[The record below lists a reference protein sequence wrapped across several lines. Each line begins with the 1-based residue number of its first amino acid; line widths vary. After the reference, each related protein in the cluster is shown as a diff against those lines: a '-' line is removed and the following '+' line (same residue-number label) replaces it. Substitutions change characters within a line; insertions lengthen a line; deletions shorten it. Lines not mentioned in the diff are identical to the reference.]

1 MQFIDNLEELKLKY
15 EYKLDDISES
25 DSVCFH
31 IGFVCYDGMCSLLK
45 KIDKLITKLK
55 SYKGPKDD
63 IATQTLKE
71 IAELSRKYTTL
82 KDELNTSNYYYVL
95 LIRGIQITYQKS
107 PEIKNIKESTIKII
121 QGILDFLI
129 EIYIKYDKE
138 IINNINKI
146 NDLNVIFNF

>member
-1 MQFIDNLEELKLKY
+1 MQFIDNLDEIKLKY

-45 KIDKLITKLK
+45 KIYKLITKLK

-71 IAELSRKYTTL
+71 MAELSRKYTTL

-107 PEIKNIKESTIKII
+107 PEIKNI
-121 QGILDFLI
+121 
-129 EIYIKYDKE
+129 
-138 IINNINKI
+138 NK
-146 NDLNVIFNF
+146 

>member
-71 IAELSRKYTTL
+71 MAELSRKYTTL

-107 PEIKNIKESTIKII
+107 PEIKNI
-121 QGILDFLI
+121 
-129 EIYIKYDKE
+129 
-138 IINNINKI
+138 
-146 NDLNVIFNF
+146 